1 MRTYVTTLLE
11 TNGFTPLSAEDGE
24 EGLALARREKPSLI
38 ILDIMMPKMSGIK
51 MMQEMNKDPAIQG
64 IPLIILSAIS
74 EKTFNHT
81 YQRMGQ
87 QGKETVYK
95 PAAYIEK
102 PPESEELLEAIQ
114 KSLAHTEKVL

>member
-1 MRTYVTTLLE
+1 MTTLLE
-11 TNGFTPLSAEDGE
+11 TNGFIPLSAEDGE
-24 EGLALARREKPSLI
+24 EGLALAHQEKPSLI

-51 MMQEMNKDPAIQG
+51 MMQELKKGPTTQG
-64 IPLIILSAIS
+64 IPVIILSAIS

-87 QGKETVYK
+87 QGIETVYM

-114 KSLAHTEKVL
+114 KSLAQKEKGL

>member
-1 MRTYVTTLLE
+1 MTTLLE

-24 EGLALARREKPSLI
+24 EGLTLAQREKPSLI

-51 MMQEMNKDPAIQG
+51 MMQELKKDPALQG
-64 IPLIILSAIS
+64 IPIIILSAIS
-74 EKTFNHT
+74 KKTFTQT

-87 QGKETVYK
+87 QGNKPVYK

-114 KSLAHTEKVL
+114 KGLA

>member
-1 MRTYVTTLLE
+1 MRIYVTTLLE

-24 EGLALARREKPSLI
+24 EGLAMARREKPSLI

-51 MMQEMNKDPAIQG
+51 MMQELKKDPALRG
-64 IPLIILSAIS
+64 LPVIILSAIS
-74 EKTFNHT
+74 EKTFTHT

-87 QGKETVYK
+87 QGNETVYK

-102 PPESEELLEAIQ
+102 PPESEALLEAIQ
-114 KSLAHTEKVL
+114 KGLAQKEKIL

>member
-24 EGLALARREKPSLI
+24 EGLALAHKEKPSLI

-51 MMQEMNKDPAIQG
+51 MIQELKKDPALREL
-64 IPLIILSAIS
+64 PVIILSAIS
-74 EKTFNHT
+74 EKTFTHT
-81 YQRMGQ
+81 YQRMGR
-87 QGKETVYK
+87 QGNETVYK

-102 PPESEELLEAIQ
+102 PPESEDLLEAIQ
-114 KSLAHTEKVL
+114 KGLAQIEKVL